1 MRIQKLDL
9 MICTGPFQLG
19 VLYHSMNENDTSVT
33 HGGGVEA
40 QPRKMLSVKNLDL
53 NDSSDCQR
61 ADEYC

>member
-33 HGGGVEA
+33 HGGGVK
-40 QPRKMLSVKNLDL
+40 PNLEKCCL
-53 NDSSDCQR
+53 
-61 ADEYC
+61 